1 MGGIYLVL
9 RGVIRLRIPMTCLG
23 TFAAVMWVFG
33 GERGLFTGNVVAQLL
48 SGGLML
54 GAFYMV
60 TDFTTKPTT
69 FLGELLFAGGVGALT
84 AVLRIWGPYPEG
96 VCFAIL
102 LMNLTVPLLEYLTR
116 PRVYGL
122 RPLLFGIRPL
132 RGR

>member
-1 MGGIYLVL
+1 M
-9 RGVIRLRIPMTCLG
+9 
-23 TFAAVMWVFG
+23 
-33 GERGLFTGNVVAQLL
+33 
-48 SGGLML
+48 
-54 GAFYMV
+54 
-60 TDFTTKPTT
+60 
-69 FLGELLFAGGVGALT
+69 GALT

-116 PRVYGL
+116 ARVYGL

>member
-1 MGGIYLVL
+1 
-9 RGVIRLRIPMTCLG
+9 
-23 TFAAVMWVFG
+23 
-33 GERGLFTGNVVAQLL
+33 
-48 SGGLML
+48 ML

-122 RPLLFGIRPL
+122 RPYFSASGRCAAADRHFCERTGIPI
-132 RGR
+132 